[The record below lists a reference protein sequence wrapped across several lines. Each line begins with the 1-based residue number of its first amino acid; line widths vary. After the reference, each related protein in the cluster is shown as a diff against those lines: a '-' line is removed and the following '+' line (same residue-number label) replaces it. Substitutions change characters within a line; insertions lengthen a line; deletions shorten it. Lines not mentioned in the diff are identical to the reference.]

1 MSRARDLADGTFSGA
16 FSADS
21 PTLVVDDANNR
32 VGAGIASPSAP
43 LHVAADSSTL
53 SLRISGR
60 SSDDRSDVEFYE
72 NDVLLE
78 PRHLYEHSEI
88 YAENAAENWV
98 IGVIRETG
106 SN

>member
-1 MSRARDLADGTFSGA
+1 MSK
-16 FSADS
+16 
-21 PTLVVDDANNR
+21 
-32 VGAGIASPSAP
+32 I
-43 LHVAADSSTL
+43 TL
-53 SLRISGR
+53 SEFWGDGEYSNRK
-60 SSDDRSDVEFYE
+60 SSVCKDDNGFLVEFYE

-98 IGVIRETG
+98 IGVIREIG